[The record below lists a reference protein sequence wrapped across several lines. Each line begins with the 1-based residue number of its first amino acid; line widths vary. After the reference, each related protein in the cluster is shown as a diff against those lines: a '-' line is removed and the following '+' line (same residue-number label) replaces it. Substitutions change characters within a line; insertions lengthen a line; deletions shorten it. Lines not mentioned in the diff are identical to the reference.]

1 MAIQYDENLALFEGN
16 IFEDELSN
24 LRIFLQ
30 RYSHSGVSIDLKNCN
45 DMHTAVIQL
54 LLSFKTLHECHFIFG
69 DKSKSYA
76 MAIDGF
82 LLEEV

>member
-1 MAIQYDENLALFEGN
+1 MAIEYNENLALFEGN
-16 IFEDELSN
+16 VFEDELPN
-24 LRIFLQ
+24 LRVFLQ
-30 RYSHSGVSIDLKNCN
+30 KYSHSSVSIDLKNCN

-54 LLSFKTLHECHFIFG
+54 LLSFKALHECYFIFG
-69 DKSKSYA
+69 DKSKPYA